1 MTNLRSRIFMK
12 KKVNLMIEENLHKE
26 MKFIALKQG
35 RYVSDLY
42 EEIVKEFIRKSENQ
56 LTLDEIK

>member
-1 MTNLRSRIFMK
+1 MK
-12 KKVNLMIEENLHKE
+12 KKVNLMLEENLHKE
-26 MKFIALKQG
+26 MKLIALKQG